1 MDQKVDTKSLIIKQ
15 AAKLFARGDY
25 TGTSIH
31 DIAHAVGISKPALYH
46 HFSDKEEIYF
56 EIVNPVLRDMCENA
70 EAVGA
75 NGKPAAEQLRDFMLV
90 HVRYVEQNN
99 AACAASQV
107 AFRSLTEP
115 AKRESALQ
123 WRDRH
128 EAVLRR
134 ILERGVSDGTLQIA
148 EVNAA
153 ARMILTIL
161 NGFTLWYRP
170 AGPMRAEAFA
180 DMYFNLLM
188 QGLQPRQAVA
198 EQPAPAAAGAAK
210 AAAGEAPAPRQRGT
224 GGRRGAKG
232 L

>member
-1 MDQKVDTKSLIIKQ
+1 MDQKVDTRSLIIKH
-15 AAKLFARGDY
+15 AAELFARGDY

-46 HFSDKEEIYF
+46 HFSDKEAIYF
-56 EIVNPVLRDMCENA
+56 EIVDRVLREMCENA

-107 AFRSLTEP
+107 AFRGLTEP

-134 ILERGVSDGTLQIA
+134 ILERGAADATLQVP

-170 AGPMRAEAFA
+170 AGPMRAEMFA
-180 DMYFNLLM
+180 NMYFNLLM
-188 QGLQPRQAVA
+188 QGLQPRQMAG
-198 EQPAPAAAGAAK
+198 QPAAQQRRPA
-210 AAAGEAPAPRQRGT
+210 QLQ
-224 GGRRGAKG
+224 GRRGASRG
-232 L
+232 